1 MERIAR
7 RAGFSREEDVHAVM
21 KCIGAVSSAGMVVW
35 VLVLGISVAVR
46 RAARKW
52 DEKGRRSK
60 TADEIRISCKSTV
73 DDVKDT
79 CCMQ

>member
-1 MERIAR
+1 M
-7 RAGFSREEDVHAVM
+7 HAVM
-21 KCIGAVSSAGMVVW
+21 KCIGAVSSAGMAVW
-35 VLVLGISVAVR
+35 ILVLGVSVVVR

-52 DEKGRRSK
+52 DEEGRRSK
-60 TADEIRISCKSTV
+60 TADEIRISCKGTV

>member
-1 MERIAR
+1 MERIVR
-7 RAGFSREEDVHAVM
+7 RTGFSREEDVHAVM
-21 KCIGAVSSAGMVVW
+21 KYIGAVSSAGMAVW
-35 VLVLGISVAVR
+35 ILVLGVSVVVR

-52 DEKGRRSK
+52 DEEGRRSK

>member
-1 MERIAR
+1 MH
-7 RAGFSREEDVHAVM
+7 VVM
-21 KCIGAVSSAGMVVW
+21 KCIGAVSLAGMLVW

-52 DEKGRRSK
+52 DEEGRRSK
-60 TADEIRISCKSTV
+60 TADEIKISCKSTV

>member
-1 MERIAR
+1 
-7 RAGFSREEDVHAVM
+7 M
-21 KCIGAVSSAGMVVW
+21 KCIGAVSLAGTAVW

-52 DEKGRRSK
+52 DEEGRRSK
-60 TADEIRISCKSTV
+60 TEDEIRISFKSTV
-73 DDVKDT
+73 DDVKDM